1 MILPPRG
8 PSGGPRSL
16 AVLNHRGE
24 ALAGIRTGFQ
34 DRGWQVYTSRELERS
49 LELLRDQ
56 ELTAAVIAPLTLRP
70 ETLEWECLLEYLS
83 PRRDVPWLVV
93 PWREAPTHA
102 VTSLLR
108 GKDALADW
116 VLPPT
121 ELAETD
127 ARLQNLL
134 RIESLLAESRT
145 RAAALEGQLVTD
157 HKTGLYN
164 DRHFRSRLR
173 EEFERTVRHGSP
185 LTLLL
190 LDLDDFKN
198 INDTTSYEF
207 GDLVLRTVGEI
218 LRRSVRSIDIPARI
232 GGDEFAVLMPNTT
245 LEEGIAVARRI
256 HEASHRSRCEA
267 EDGVITI
274 HHSQGVAS
282 FSGQGMEEAR
292 ELFLKANEAIK
303 AAKQAGKDQVSF
315 YDPRRKTAAASTGAS
330 AKSAAGAAKGGASRK
345 RAGKK
350 G

>member
-1 MILPPRG
+1 MFLPPRG
-8 PSGGPRSL
+8 PSGGPRTL

-56 ELTAAVIAPLTLRP
+56 ELTAAVIAPLTLRS

-102 VTSLLR
+102 VTALLR

-116 VLPPT
+116 VQPPA
-121 ELAETD
+121 ELSETD

-134 RIESLLAESRT
+134 RLESLLAESRT

-164 DRHFRSRLR
+164 DRHFRTRLR

-245 LEEGIAVARRI
+245 LEEGLAVAHRI
-256 HEASHRSRCEA
+256 REASHRSRVEA
-267 EDGVITI
+267 DDGVVTI
-274 HHSQGVAS
+274 HHSQGVAC
-282 FSGQGMEEAR
+282 FNGQAFEEPR

-315 YDPRRKTAAASTGAS
+315 FDPRKKGATRPGGRAAA
-330 AKSAAGAAKGGASRK
+330 KSKAGAKGGRKQSDSR
-345 RAGKK
+345 
-350 G
+350 